1 MRLSGLSLTNG
12 KGMLLGMIAAAMLGS
27 AAFAADAPAD
37 DPAALA
43 ATYEKQAA
51 DLRASAD
58 KHDSMAK
65 MHRGGAGSSKVNH
78 EGIVRHCEK
87 ISQNLRAAAKESDAL
102 AATLRESAK
111 K

>member
-1 MRLSGLSLTNG
+1 MRSTGLSLGIG
-12 KGMLLGMIAAAMLGS
+12 KGMFLGLIAAAMLGS

-43 ATYEKQAA
+43 VTYEKQAA

-58 KHDSMAK
+58 KHDNMAK
-65 MHRGGAGSSKVNH
+65 MHKGGAGSSKVNH
-78 EGIVRHCEK
+78 DGIVRHCEK

-102 AATLRESAK
+102 AATLREGAK

>member
-1 MRLSGLSLTNG
+1 MGIG
-12 KGMLLGMIAAAMLGS
+12 KGMLLSMVAAAMLGS
-27 AAFAADAPAD
+27 VAFAADAPAD

-51 DLRASAD
+51 ELRASAD
-58 KHDSMAK
+58 RHDNMAK
-65 MHRGGAGSSKVNH
+65 LHKGGAGSSKVNH
-78 EGIVRHCEK
+78 DGIVRHCEK
-87 ISQNLRAAAKESDAL
+87 IAQNLRAAAKESDAL

>member
-1 MRLSGLSLTNG
+1 MRISGHSLTNG
-12 KGMLLGMIAAAMLGS
+12 KGMLLGILAAAMLGS

-37 DPAALA
+37 PAALA
-43 ATYEKQAA
+43 TTYEKQAA